1 MENGETHLLT
11 ERELARAERFYT
23 KIRARVSN
31 WLGNHRVSQGVHD
44 YLLLLPDLLAL
55 VIRLVRDPRIG
66 LPLKAQLGAAVAYVV
81 SPLDIIPDFLLPM
94 GLVDD
99 TVALVYILNRLAR
112 IMGEAGDDVLREHW
126 EGQGDILLALQGV
139 LNTVD
144 LVLNKSILK
153 RLGRKFKD

>member
-1 MENGETHLLT
+1 MESGERYLLT
-11 ERELARAERFYT
+11 SEELAQAERFYT
-23 KIRARVSN
+23 RLRARVSC
-31 WLGNHRVSQGVHD
+31 WLRNHHASQGVHD
-44 YLLLLPDLLAL
+44 YLLLLPDLFAL
-55 VIRLVRDPRIG
+55 VIRLIRDPRIS
-66 LPLKAQLGAAVAYVV
+66 LPLKAQLGAAVVYVV

-112 IMGEAGDDVLREHW
+112 IMGQAGDDVLQEHW
-126 EGQGDILLALQGV
+126 EGPGDVLLATQGV

-144 LVLNKSILK
+144 LVLSQGILR